1 MCLVCFCMDQCVLIA
16 FAAQALHSIV
26 HGSVVLGNFGQ
37 HRYLHADGKSTFWL
51 VTPFW
56 LKLQFT

>member
-1 MCLVCFCMDQCVLIA
+1 MDQCVLIA